1 MNRTPESKTNA
12 IILVMLIGFISAF
25 FWYYLKDSIIAPI
38 SDSVITPFHWP
49 ISIFCDY
56 YAINN
61 TFNQSGFYGD
71 YNYLTGGI
79 TLLQILKFISLGN
92 PYYASKIILFTYFF
106 FSAFYVYKMTDKL
119 SPNIRYLAI
128 IILVFFNYPILFV
141 VHTANFE
148 GFVLI
153 LMIFSYLY
161 YKKNRI
167 DITFFLIGVAGA
179 IKIFPLFIW
188 FVYVKKDNF
197 FKSIKYTSFGFLIAF
212 ISPFIISLFY
222 YPHGNIADSFMGW
235 VDTLTSGTATK
246 MYKDTMVVGYN
257 GVFFGHS
264 LLNSIRLIM
273 TPNEGFMF
281 AFMTKYYL
289 QILLTSAG
297 LILFS
302 SFISFKIKSVI
313 YRYIFI
319 LAALCLFRPTS
330 TDYYLVQFFVPFVA
344 LMMSDLNYKYDF
356 KILIATCIL
365 LLSKNYYIFFDNNY
379 ITSNTII
386 NSLTLLFIYFI
397 IILNPK
403 SRESD

>member
-1 MNRTPESKTNA
+1 
-12 IILVMLIGFISAF
+12 
-25 FWYYLKDSIIAPI
+25 
-38 SDSVITPFHWP
+38 
-49 ISIFCDY
+49 
-56 YAINN
+56 
-61 TFNQSGFYGD
+61 
-71 YNYLTGGI
+71 
-79 TLLQILKFISLGN
+79 
-92 PYYASKIILFTYFF
+92 
-106 FSAFYVYKMTDKL
+106 
-119 SPNIRYLAI
+119 
-128 IILVFFNYPILFV
+128 
-141 VHTANFE
+141 
-148 GFVLI
+148 
-153 LMIFSYLY
+153 
-161 YKKNRI
+161 
-167 DITFFLIGVAGA
+167 
-179 IKIFPLFIW
+179 
-188 FVYVKKDNF
+188 
-197 FKSIKYTSFGFLIAF
+197 
-212 ISPFIISLFY
+212 
-222 YPHGNIADSFMGW
+222 
-235 VDTLTSGTATK
+235 
-246 MYKDTMVVGYN
+246 MVVGYN

-273 TPNEGFMF
+273 TPNESFMF